1 MMGTGIKNYYQTMNR
16 IYDHLQDEESK
27 SLFELRINFL
37 LNQSQ
42 DDYTEGLCNLYHDW
56 HPSGELDEKMAELM
70 PKEIIIFTC
79 GFGGMHIKKMLPY
92 QGYKASCFCDNFRAG
107 ETVDGLR
114 VLSVDEM
121 IKEHGNGLVILGSHL
136 HAREIYKQLLDRGM
150 DKKYI
155 LSDTMLVWSRGD
167 QYRDVFEPLADE
179 VYVDAGAFDGSDVQ
193 AFSRWTN
200 GNYKKIFAFEPVS
213 SMCDVIRQNVREK
226 NIPNVEICN
235 YAVWNRK
242 ETLKFSESGAG
253 SSVTEAGEYEVS
265 GTDIDSVVK
274 DEKVTFIKMDVEGSE
289 LKALEG
295 AKQTIL
301 NNRPRLAICI
311 YHKPEDIIE
320 IPFYILSLVPEYK
333 FYIRHYASN
342 MWETVLYA
350 EV

>member
-1 MMGTGIKNYYQTMNR
+1 MSE
-16 IYDHLQDEESK
+16 LQ
-27 SLFELRINFL
+27 
-37 LNQSQ
+37 
-42 DDYTEGLCNLYHDW
+42 
-56 HPSGELDEKMAELM
+56 
-70 PKEIIIFTC
+70 PKEIIIFGC
-79 GFGGMHIKKMLPY
+79 GFGGLHIKQMLPVW
-92 QGYKASCFCDNFRAG
+92 GYRASYFCDNYRAG
-107 ETVDGLR
+107 ETVDGLP

-121 IKEHGNGLVILGSHL
+121 IKDHSDFLVIIGSFVY
-136 HAREIYKQLLDRGM
+136 ARDMYQQLIDRGIE
-150 DKKYI
+150 KKYI
-155 LSDTMLVWSRGD
+155 LSDTILVWSRGN
-167 QYRDVFEPLADE
+167 QYRDVFEPQADE
-179 VYVDAGAFDGSDVQ
+179 VYVDAGAFDGSDVL

-200 GNYKKIFAFEPVS
+200 GNYKRIFAFEPVS
-213 SMCDVIRQNVREK
+213 SMCDVIRQNVKEE

-242 ETLKFSESGAG
+242 ETLNFSESGAA
-253 SSVTEAGEYEVS
+253 SSVTEVGEYEVS

-301 NNRPRLAICI
+301 KNRPRLAICI

-333 FYIRHYASN
+333 FYIRHYVSN